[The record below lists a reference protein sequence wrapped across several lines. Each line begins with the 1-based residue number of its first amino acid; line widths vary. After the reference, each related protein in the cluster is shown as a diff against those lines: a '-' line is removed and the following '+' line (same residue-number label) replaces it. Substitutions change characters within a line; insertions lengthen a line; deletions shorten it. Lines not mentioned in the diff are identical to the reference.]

1 MHESKTRS
9 YLDQDLAGKLLASM
23 NGLVVQTSLC
33 LPIQGR
39 PSCCL
44 DSTKFPTWHCQARP
58 CIANA
63 FDGTN
68 EVANIRSKDF
78 NAQGLKLANDVC
90 RYASPMCFD
99 ALGEV
104 AKDV

>member
-9 YLDQDLAGKLLASM
+9 YLDQDLAGKLLAS
-23 NGLVVQTSLC
+23 LVVQTSLC

-44 DSTKFPTWHCQARP
+44 DSTKCPTWQARP

-90 RYASPMCFD
+90 HYASPMLFD